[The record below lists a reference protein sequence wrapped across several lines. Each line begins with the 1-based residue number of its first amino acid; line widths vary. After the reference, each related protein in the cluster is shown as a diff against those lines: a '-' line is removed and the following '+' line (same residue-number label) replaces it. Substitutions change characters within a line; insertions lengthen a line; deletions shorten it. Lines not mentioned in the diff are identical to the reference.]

1 MDLQEAIRIYGKQSI
16 VNVLDFLIIK
26 SYGIVNVEELRQKMI
41 DNNMIKK
48 STKILYIYISYSKYS
63 SNYYNIVI
71 KNGRGTVLFSFYF
84 KQEELY

>member
-16 VNVLDFLIIK
+16 MNVLDFIIIK
-26 SYGIVNVEELRQKMI
+26 SYGIVNVEKLRQKMI

-48 STKILYIYISYSKYS
+48 STKILYINYSKYS
-63 SNYYNIVI
+63 SNHYSIVI
-71 KNGRGTVLFSFYF
+71 KNGRKTVLFSFFF

>member
-1 MDLQEAIRIYGKQSI
+1 MDLQEAIQIYGKQSI
-16 VNVLDFLIIK
+16 VNILDFLIIK

-48 STKILYIYISYSKYS
+48 STKILYISYNKYS

-71 KNGRGTVLFSFYF
+71 KNGRRTVLFSFYF